1 MDVISTYKR
10 ARVSAR
16 KARDVAREIQGLP
29 VSAALDILNFTPR
42 KAAEIFLKTLKT
54 ALADAEH
61 NFELSIDRLIVKE
74 ATVGEGPT
82 YKRFKPRAR
91 GSASAIR
98 KRTSHFRIILT
109 DDIPEASGK
118 AKKVHVSESKRVA
131 EKAEPKKAKVK
142 KEAPKKEAAPV
153 IEAVAAPS
161 GSRIDD
167 KLGLVYDSAPDVVD
181 DLKVISGVG
190 PVLEEKLHGF
200 GVFTYDQIAK
210 WKKSNIDE
218 FDDLLAFKGR
228 IDRDEWVKK
237 AKVLHDEK
245 YGK

>member
-1 MDVISTYKR
+1 MDVTSTHKR
-10 ARVSAR
+10 ARISAR

-42 KAAEIFLKTLKT
+42 KGAELFAKVLKT
-54 ALADAEH
+54 ALADAEN
-61 NFELSIDRLIVKE
+61 NFELALDHLIVKE

-98 KRTSHFRIILT
+98 KRTAHLRIILT
-109 DDIPEASGK
+109 DEVPEVKEKASSKPK
-118 AKKVHVSESKRVA
+118 AKKKA
-131 EKAEPKKAKVK
+131 AAKKEKAPAPEKEEKKE
-142 KEAPKKEAAPV
+142 EAPKSAALAAPK
-153 IEAVAAPS
+153 
-161 GSRIDD
+161 GSRVDD

-181 DLKVISGVG
+181 DLKEISGVG

-200 GVFTYDQIAK
+200 GIYTFDQVAK
-210 WKKSNIDE
+210 WKQANIDE

-228 IDRDEWVKK
+228 IERDEWLKK
-237 AKVLHDEK
+237 AADLHDAK

>member
-42 KAAEIFLKTLKT
+42 KAAEIFGKTLKT
-54 ALADAEH
+54 ALADAEN
-61 NFELSIDRLIVKE
+61 NFELSLDTLIVKE

-98 KRTSHFRIILT
+98 KRTSHFRIVLT
-109 DDIPEASGK
+109 DEVPAGKEKSEPKPK
-118 AKKVHVSESKRVA
+118 AKKKAVA
-131 EKAEPKKAKVK
+131 KKAATK
-142 KEAPKKEAAPV
+142 KEAPKKADKKKEAKS
-153 IEAVAAPS
+153 EAKVPA
-161 GSRIDD
+161 GMRVDE
-167 KLGLVYDSAPDVVD
+167 KLGLVYDSAPDEID
-181 DLKVISGVG
+181 DLKGISGVG
-190 PVLEEKLHGF
+190 PVLEKKLHGF
-200 GVFTYDQIAK
+200 GIYTFDQVVK
-210 WKKSNIDE
+210 WEKANIVE
-218 FDDLLAFKGR
+218 FDDLLDLKGR
-228 IDRDEWVKK
+228 IERDEWLIK
-237 AKVLHDEK
+237 ARDLHKAK